1 MATSGFLIYKS
12 LNSVK
17 IGVTLCTDLMVQP
30 SFNIG
35 AGSPAECDAGNGQL
49 LLFLSE
55 SWFAALWASK
65 QEKRLHRL
73 VVYPLDKSGDTPH
86 AELLQDIF
94 QQDPFFHIKVREQ
107 LLIYA
112 YNECH
117 LVPDNQFRH
126 DMGASIMN
134 LLSGNLKKGLVLHE
148 KVIGRDIHS
157 VYRIPVAIHE
167 LFQSKF
173 IAGKY
178 WHFYSL
184 LLRQTQPEPRHA
196 TVFELAF
203 FPEKF
208 IVLAEQE
215 GNLLLMQSYPYQQA
229 EDVSWVILDIAR
241 NLGLKPQ
248 DVFLRISGLIDPIS
262 GLFQEL
268 EKYFPHIGFDS
279 FDVREWQQPA
289 LSSYPSHYFS
299 PFLKVASCV

>member
-1 MATSGFLIYKS
+1 
-12 LNSVK
+12 
-17 IGVTLCTDLMVQP
+17 MVQP

-65 QEKRLHRL
+65 QDKRLHRF
-73 VVYPLDKSGDTPH
+73 VVYPLDKSGDVPP
-86 AELLQDIF
+86 AELLQEIF

-107 LLIYA
+107 LLIYN
-112 YNECH
+112 YSECH
-117 LVPDNQFRH
+117 LVPDHQFRH

-148 KVIGRDIHS
+148 KVIGRDIHA
-157 VYRIPVAIHE
+157 VYRIPVDIHD

-184 LLRQTQPEPRHA
+184 
-196 TVFELAF
+196 
-203 FPEKF
+203 FPEKLV
-208 IVLAEQE
+208 VLAEQE

-229 EDVSWVILDIAR
+229 EDVSWLILDISR

-248 DVFLRISGLIDPIS
+248 DVFLKISGLIDPIS

-268 EKYFPHIGFDS
+268 EKYFPHIGFDP
-279 FDVREWQQPA
+279 FDIQEWQQPA
-289 LSSYPSHYFS
+289 LSSFPSHYFS